1 MDQAEIKLM
10 NSSIEMRKTEREMI
24 ADKDSNEKKQA
35 HIKAKLVW
43 RDAAD
48 VMIKRGVNP

>member
-1 MDQAEIKLM
+1 MV
-10 NSSIEMRKTEREMI
+10 SIEMRRKEREMI
-24 ADKDSNEKKQA
+24 ADKDSKEKKQA

-48 VMIKRGVNP
+48 VLIKRGQP